1 MPNYPELEAA
11 RDGRR
16 LSLQGPKRRLSTK
29 HKLAIRCEW
38 LKYRNSSRRVTSA
51 RNGVTRKSLPRRHFA
66 ASGAPGSI

>member
-29 HKLAIRCEW
+29 HELTIRCEW

-51 RNGVTRKSLPRRHFA
+51 TRRSLRRRLYA